1 MKYIILSILLVYTSR
16 SVAQNIDSIYIIVLQ
31 DGSEITGEILI
42 NRVDSLS
49 IFAKSLGY
57 LSFAQSDIDTI
68 YLYDG
73 SRVFEE
79 FVDEQTWFTPPITSI
94 NFLTETAFALEEGES
109 YYQNVLFFGNKFGY
123 GITNRFTING
133 GFEWYSIAFETGYPA
148 FLIAPKYTF
157 TNTNSP
163 VQMAIGSN
171 FLLSPNYR
179 SYDLGG
185 TLYGVATIGNVNY
198 NLSLGVGLVYSS
210 GEIADIPVFQLS
222 GQARLS
228 RHFAF
233 IVDSLTAKYD
243 SYYLNTLG
251 SSMLRYMTDTWLVDI
266 GVVLSLD
273 DNFALPLA
281 NFAIKF

>member
-1 MKYIILSILLVYTSR
+1 MVMFTCR
-16 SVAQNIDSIYIIVLQ
+16 SVAQNIDSTYIIVLE
-31 DGSEITGEILI
+31 DGSQISGEILV
-42 NRVDSLS
+42 NRVDSISLLT
-49 IFAKSLGY
+49 ASLGY

-68 YLYDG
+68 YL
-73 SRVFEE
+73 SNAEIILEE
-79 FVDEQTWFTPPITSI
+79 FVDDQTWFTPPITSI

-109 YYQNVLFFGNKFGY
+109 YYQNILFFGNKFGY
-123 GITNRFTING
+123 GITNHFTING

-148 FLIAPKYTF
+148 ILIAPKYTF

-179 SYDLGG
+179 SYDFGG

-233 IVDSLTAKYD
+233 IIDSLTAKYE
-243 SYYLNTLG
+243 SYNQNTLG
-251 SSMLRYMTDTWLVDI
+251 SSMLRYMTDTWLIDI

-273 DNFALPLA
+273 DKFALPLA